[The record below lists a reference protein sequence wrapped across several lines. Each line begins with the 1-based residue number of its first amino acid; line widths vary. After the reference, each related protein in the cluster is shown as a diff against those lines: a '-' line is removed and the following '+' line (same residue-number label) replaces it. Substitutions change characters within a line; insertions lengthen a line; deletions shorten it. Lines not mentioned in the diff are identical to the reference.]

1 MDLTFYQK
9 RRKELNL
16 TYDKLTEISGVSKR
30 MIAGF
35 FGGDPKYAN
44 PSMATLQAI
53 ERALGLDNTT
63 TDEERAAGAVDSAK
77 ISVNADQMAWL
88 EIYDEILKKRGKNTA
103 AAFIEAFRNMLDL

>member
-1 MDLTFYQK
+1 MNLKLWKTRK
-9 RRKELNL
+9 KELNL
-16 TYDKLTEISGVSKR
+16 NYADIANLAHVSKR
-30 MIAGF
+30 TVEDLFRG
-35 FGGDPKYAN
+35 YTTN
-44 PSMATLQAI
+44 PRIDTVQAI
-53 ERALGLDNTT
+53 ESALGLNTV